1 MAHRHQRQP
10 AAWPHVERDRR
21 AQPHGRGNK
30 RLRATRSCQLG
41 GTLAVGPAARRLG
54 PPRREQ
60 LNRRAAAL
68 PALRAADTSS
78 VLLHQDGGARET
90 GRSMLA
96 RKPRP

>member
-68 PALRAADTSS
+68 PALRNA
-78 VLLHQDGGARET
+78 VHVHGQGLHDHQTTTEARVP
-90 GRSMLA
+90 LA
-96 RKPRP
+96 